1 MYDRKTWIVVIACS
15 ILLAVNIY
23 YQNKN
28 RTFLEQQELKN
39 KQAVEEAQKASAP
52 QGGTTTP
59 GAPATNGEKP
69 PAQGG
74 LEQVEPPVQ
83 VVEQNYTL
91 ETSET
96 KFVFT
101 NVGGGLRYAEL
112 KNKTLGAEGPVQLNR
127 HGLHAVGAIADAPD
141 RPESTMYEY
150 VADASVPGK
159 SVSFR
164 GKLPGGVWAQ
174 KTWTLRETGNEGD
187 PYMLDFKL
195 QLQNDGPA
203 PINLEMYSVFLGTA
217 TPLDYV
223 ERPDQTGAV
232 MNDGGSFTF
241 LSSTGGFSQGWFF
254 NKTALTQVTRSLE
267 KTVWAGVSNQF
278 FSSVL
283 RPLDPKEQGSFVWA
297 TVRNQKLVDNG
308 KDLKAVSAGL
318 RLPTGTLAPKEGP
331 RTFSYELFTGPKQ
344 NRILRKM
351 EDKFHGEWGALMNYT
366 PGFVSPF
373 SRFLNFS
380 LWWVHNAVSRVSAFS
395 KWSWGI
401 AVIVLTL
408 LLRTAIWP
416 LYNRSNRT
424 MKRMAK
430 LKPEMDKLREK
441 YPDDPQKMNQEM
453 MGLYKKYG
461 INPLGGCL
469 PMFAQLPIFFGFYTM
484 LLHAVEMRGQGF
496 MWVTDLSQPD
506 TVWHLWGLP
515 INPLP
520 ILMAITSFAQMAMMP
535 NTGGDKSQMMIMRF
549 MPFMF
554 LFMCYNFASA
564 LALYWTTS
572 NLFSII
578 QTVITNKLPEPQLK
592 AKAGGGGK
600 GGPTLMERLQ
610 AKAEE
615 AQRMQQMRQAKGR
628 EVNPEDTEPP
638 KKRPPR
644 TGG

>member
-1 MYDRKTWIVVIACS
+1 MYDRKTWIVVVACS
-15 ILLAVNIY
+15 VLLAMNLY
-23 YQNKN
+23 FQQKN
-28 RTFLEQQELKN
+28 RAAQEADLKAR
-39 KQAVEEAQKASAP
+39 QAMEEEVRKANPPKTEGAGSENNNNN
-52 QGGTTTP
+52 
-59 GAPATNGEKP
+59 GAPGVQSGSGL
-69 PAQGG
+69 AQ
-74 LEQVEPPVQ
+74 VPPPVE
-83 VVEQNYTL
+83 VAEQFFTL
-91 ETSET
+91 ETSES

-101 NVGGGLRYAEL
+101 NVGGGLKYAEL
-112 KNKTLGAEGPVQLNR
+112 KNKTPGAEGPVQLNR

-141 RPESTMYEY
+141 RPESTTYEY
-150 VADASVPGK
+150 MKDASVEGK
-159 SVSFR
+159 SLTFR
-164 GKLPGGVWAQ
+164 GQLPGGVWAQ

-195 QLQNDGPA
+195 TLENTGTA
-203 PINLEMYSVFLGTA
+203 PVNQENYSVFLGTA

-223 ERPDQTGAV
+223 ERAEQAGAV
-232 MNDGGSFTF
+232 MNDDGTFTA
-241 LSSTGGFSQGWFF
+241 LSVSKFAKGWFSP
-254 NKTALTQVTRSLE
+254 AQTQITRSLD

-278 FSSVL
+278 FSTVL
-283 RPLDPKEQGSFVWA
+283 RPLEPKEYSSFVWT
-297 TVRNQKLVDNG
+297 TVRDQALVANG
-308 KDLKAVSAGL
+308 RALKAASAGL
-318 RLPTGTLAPKEGP
+318 RLPAGMLVPKEGP
-331 RTFSYELFTGPKQ
+331 RIFTYELFAGPKQ

-351 EDKFHGEWGALMNYT
+351 EDKFKGEWGSLMNYT

-380 LWWVHNAVSRVSAFS
+380 LWWVHNAVSKVSAFS

-430 LKPEMDKLREK
+430 LKPEMDKLKEK
-441 YPDDPQKMNQEM
+441 YPDDPAKMNQEM
-453 MGLYKKYG
+453 MGMYKKYG

-484 LLHAVEMRGQGF
+484 LLHAVELRGQPF
-496 MWVTDLSQPD
+496 LWWITDLSQPD
-506 TVWHLWGLP
+506 TAFHIAGIP

-600 GGPTLMERLQ
+600 TLMERLA

-615 AQRMQQMRQAKGR
+615 AQRQQQMRQAKGR
-628 EVNPEDTEPP
+628 EVNPEDSEPQ